1 MRRLLIASLVA
12 LCISAGLVAQGGI
25 GPIGMLQ
32 GKVDANNAL
41 VVSSVAI
48 GSTSAQGSPI
58 ANLPGKVDANNALVV
73 ALGGGVAT
81 FNIDGI
87 AAGPATA
94 PNAAITCANNTAATV
109 GTVAQW
115 SPGCPLWTASGW
127 DTDDAVARTTHG
139 YLTLRPVT
147 GATVTSQLQLM
158 MEVSPFS
165 GSYNQA
171 LTITQG
177 GQGTF
182 LGSVVS
188 GASNG
193 FIVLNKSAMTSPADQ
208 EMNFT
213 NNGASI
219 NAGIRYQNVVEA
231 NTGAKS
237 PSALE
242 NAELYTNTG
251 DADGSSVTLLNDPTV
266 GSTVSVAVTAA
277 FALTV
282 AAGSGETLKYGS
294 STCGTSLVSSTVGST
309 ATFVAA
315 TGGSGAIWVTTSSL
329 GVWVCTP

>member
-1 MRRLLIASLVA
+1 MRRLLIAALVA

-48 GSTSAQGSPI
+48 GNTSVQGSPI
-58 ANLPGKVDANNALVV
+58 ANLPGKVDSNNALVV

-81 FNIDGI
+81 FNVDGV

-94 PNAAITCANNTAATV
+94 PNAILTCANNTPATS
-109 GTVAQW
+109 GTPAQW
-115 SPGCPLWTASGW
+115 TGGCPFWTAPGW
-127 DTDDAVARTTHG
+127 DTDDSVSRTTKA
-139 YLTLRPVT
+139 YVTLRPIS
-147 GATVTSQLQLM
+147 GATVTSQLQFM
-158 MEVSPFS
+158 MESSPFS
-165 GSYNQA
+165 GSYTSAFQVNNS
-171 LTITQG
+171 

-182 LGSVVS
+182 TGAVVAGVSSGFSPNGRSVMS
-188 GASNG
+188 
-193 FIVLNKSAMTSPADQ
+193 SPADQ

-219 NAGIRYQNVVEA
+219 NAGLRYQNIVEA

-237 PSALE
+237 PTALE
-242 NAELYTNTG
+242 NGEIYTNTG
-251 DADGSSVTLLNDPTV
+251 DADGSSVTLLNDPTI

-294 STCGTSLVSSTVGST
+294 ATCATSLVSSTVGST

-315 TGGSGAIWVTTSSL
+315 TGGSGAIWVTMSTT
-329 GVWVCTP
+329 GVWVCS